1 MIPVSFSWDTQKGS
15 ISLQWNGFFSF
26 GWKKGK
32 VLTKI
37 LGFPIPFGFKKKKPH
52 FPIRWVYLKE
62 GFSFLSKWKLK
73 KVEGTFSFPD
83 PMVNGLLYGW
93 MSAIETGKAGR
104 KSHIIINFIG
114 ENRFSG
120 EAILPLK
127 SFFQHLKRW
136 VFLFLQERRRKRS

>member
-32 VLTKI
+32 ALTKI
-37 LGFPIPFGFKKKKPH
+37 LGSPILFGSKRKKIH
-52 FPIRWVYLKE
+52 FPMRRVYLKE
-62 GFSFLSKWKLK
+62 GFSFLSEWKVK
-73 KVEGTFSFPD
+73 NVEGTFSFSD
-83 PMVNGLLYGW
+83 PMVNGILYGW
-93 MSAIETGKAGR
+93 MSAIQTGKACR
-104 KSHIIINFIG
+104 KINVTINFLG
-114 ENRFSG
+114 ENRCSG

-136 VFLFLQERRRKRS
+136 VFLFLQERRGKRS